1 MEEVNTIPE
10 ERVVE
15 MNEFDDSSIF
25 IINKGEMD
33 VVYEAKNKMNVK
45 SKRNNIKTL
54 QVRYEFDLEKGE
66 YFGFYGFVTGL
77 PRTASVVSKGFCKL
91 FKIKREAFI
100 NLLD

>member
-33 VVYEAKNKMNVK
+33 VVYDAKNKMNVK

-54 QVRYEFDLEKGE
+54 
-66 YFGFYGFVTGL
+66 
-77 PRTASVVSKGFCKL
+77 
-91 FKIKREAFI
+91 
-100 NLLD
+100 